1 MPDSINST
9 STAIKSLEAEIIG
22 FKAACTVI
30 VDEVISV
37 KDTLKAFLGNKRPP
51 NQSMN
56 ARARGSQDSRISVQN
71 NIVPIGPEV
80 LDPPVTS
87 ISMLKTVHTEIHEKE
102 RRRHNVI
109 VSGMKRDRSSQITD
123 DIANFV
129 RICSRYLDTDVGEYI
144 VPGRCRRLGN
154 LVPGKIQP
162 LLIAF
167 KTTNVPEKLLEV
179 ARNLRFVD
187 EEYIAQHVFIGADL
201 TPAEAEL
208 AFERRQQRRAKIA
221 LRQQPA
227 PRVINVQPNAQA
239 STSQSSSSQPST
251 SIDPA
256 HNNHSSDI
264 QADVLSPVISS
275 ESSVDFWLSADIET
289 LVFPELLTNPLNSQC
304 SSSQRYTSDDA
315 TVDSCIDSDDNIH
328 SASFIH
334 SDSEALFV
342 LFNARSICNKLN
354 EFHAMIDSVKPQL
367 IAITETLVKWF
378 RSRRIDWPEQPI
390 FHIQAR

>member
-1 MPDSINST
+1 MAGGKKAIKKRKKGDISPDHDSSQSQAAITARCSGCNLDVDGDEYRPLQCSICESSFHDECLPFDADTAEVLRGIVRFVGWVCAPCITRSRDIKSKNMPDSTNTT
-9 STAIKSLEAEIIG
+9 SSAIKSLEAEIIG

-37 KDTLKAFLGNKRPP
+37 KDTLNAFLGNKKPP
-51 NQSMN
+51 NRSLN
-56 ARARGSQDSRISVQN
+56 ARGSQDSKPVVRNS
-71 NIVPIGPEV
+71 IVPIGPEI

-87 ISMLKTVHTEIHEKE
+87 ITMLKTVHTEIHEKE

-109 VSGMKRDRSSQITD
+109 VSGMKRDGSSQITD
-123 DIANFV
+123 DIANFI

-154 LVPGKIQP
+154 LMPGKIQP

-167 KTTNVPEKLLEV
+167 KTINVPEKLLEV

-221 LRQQPA
+221 LRQQPV
-227 PRVINVQPNAQA
+227 RVINDQPIVQA

-264 QADVLSPVISS
+264 QADVLFRAISR
-275 ESSVDFWLSADIET
+275 ESSVDKF
-289 LVFPELLTNPLNSQC
+289 
-304 SSSQRYTSDDA
+304 
-315 TVDSCIDSDDNIH
+315 
-328 SASFIH
+328 
-334 SDSEALFV
+334 
-342 LFNARSICNKLN
+342 
-354 EFHAMIDSVKPQL
+354 
-367 IAITETLVKWF
+367 
-378 RSRRIDWPEQPI
+378 
-390 FHIQAR
+390 